1 MRHMLAMHSYLTADL
16 PGTGGVIK
24 ETPEDFLVEE
34 MPLYLPCGD
43 GEHTYAVIE
52 KRGVTTL
59 EALRRI
65 ARALGVQER
74 DIGYAGMKDAAGVTR
89 QTVSIPRV
97 PPERVSCLE

>member
-1 MRHMLAMHSYLTADL
+1 MIEAIVLKYLTDNI

-34 MPLYLPCGD
+34 VPLYLPCGE
-43 GEHTYAVIE
+43 GEHTYALIE

-65 ARALGVQER
+65 GRRSGSPTGRSA
-74 DIGYAGMKDAAGVTR
+74 TR
-89 QTVSIPRV
+89 G
-97 PPERVSCLE
+97 